1 MSNHADRIVD
11 QFTRQAQPFS
21 VAAPIADESALQRIV
36 EATGASAQDS
46 VLDVACGPGLVACAF
61 ARVAK
66 SVVGIDLTPA
76 MIERAQA
83 LAAAQHCRNV
93 EFRTGDVQRLPYA
106 DGAFSIVVS
115 RLAFHHF
122 EQPAQVLSEMVRV
135 CRPGGVIAVVDLLA
149 PADSVRALAQNEV
162 ERLRDPSH
170 VRALPLSELESLFP
184 GAGLAAPK
192 ITGYRLE
199 LELESWLARSFPD
212 PKDLPEIRQR
222 FAAAVADDAI
232 GLGVHRDGAAIRFGY
247 DVAICVSRRAG

>member
-1 MSNHADRIVD
+1 MPSHADRILD

-21 VAAPIADESALQRIV
+21 VAAPIADERALSRIV
-36 EATGASAQDS
+36 EATEATAQDT

-66 SVVGIDLTPA
+66 HVSGIDLTPA

-83 LAAAQHCRNV
+83 LASAQQRSNT
-93 EFRTGDVQRLPYA
+93 EFRTGDVRRLPYA
-106 DGAFSIVVS
+106 DGAFTIVVT
-115 RLAFHHF
+115 RLSFHHF
-122 EQPAQVLSEMVRV
+122 EQHLEVLHEMVRV

-170 VRALPLSELESLFP
+170 VRALPLVELEDLFSQ
-184 GAGLAAPK
+184 AGLARPTT
-192 ITGYRLE
+192 TGYRLE

-212 PKDLPEIRQR
+212 PQDLPEIRRR
-222 FAAAVADDAI
+222 FEAAVADDAI
-232 GLGVHRDGAAIRFGY
+232 GLGVQRDGSAIRFGY
-247 DVAICVSRRAG
+247 DVAICVSRRPA